1 MKKEKEK
8 KGADSEKKAKNPGK
22 KELNKEDLDKV
33 SGGFPGA
40 PKPEH
45 YTQK

>member
-8 KGADSEKKAKNPGK
+8 KGGSDKKTKKPAK
-22 KELNKEDLDKV
+22 KELNKDDLDKV